1 MIFISVLRVSCPFW
15 TIFRYFLNLVQRH
28 FPRQHKYYKIFNKND
43 VKVSYSCMPNVK
55 AAINGHNKKLLTP
68 PHANTS
74 RTCNCVNK
82 ETCPLNQ
89 NCLAKSIIY
98 EATISSDIPNYTEKK
113 YIGLCESTFKKRFAN
128 HKSSFNHD
136 TKIAHL
142 SP

>member
-1 MIFISVLRVSCPFW
+1 MLC
-15 TIFRYFLNLVQRH
+15 
-28 FPRQHKYYKIFNKND
+28 
-43 VKVSYSCMPNVK
+43 YSCMPNVK
-55 AAINGHNKKLLTP
+55 AAIDGHNKKLLTP

-98 EATISSDIPNYTEKK
+98 EATISSNIPNYTEKK

-128 HKSSFNHD
+128 HKSSFNHERYKNS
-136 TKIAHL
+136 TSL
-142 SP
+142 SVELWKVKEANGTPSVSWRILKNVAYCA